1 MVCATPD
8 RARYPP
14 RVSARA
20 STAWASEAL
29 ETLRR
34 TGHRRGA
41 ALVAVVHA
49 LDRARSAR
57 TADDL
62 VAELRAAG
70 RPGGRASVYRVLEAL
85 VRHELVERVEVTDGA
100 VRFEAARGPRR
111 HHMVCRACGGLLRF
125 DDDRWSA
132 AIAELSAR
140 LGAEIDPHDT
150 LLRGRCLR
158 CSSVTAAAACER
170 CG

>member
-1 MVCATPD
+1 
-8 RARYPP
+8 
-14 RVSARA
+14 
-20 STAWASEAL
+20 L
-29 ETLRR
+29 ETLRHA
-34 TGHRRGA
+34 GHRRGA
-41 ALVAVVHA
+41 VLVAVVGA
-49 LDRARSAR
+49 LDRSAGSR

-62 VAELRAAG
+62 VADLRAAG
-70 RPGGRASVYRVLEAL
+70 RPGGRTSVYRVLDAL
-85 VRHELVERVEVTDGA
+85 VRHGLVERVEITDGP

-111 HHMVCRACGGLLRF
+111 HHMVCRACGGLMRF
-125 DDDRWSA
+125 DDDRWSG

-170 CG
+170 CD